1 MQRSTVDIA
10 YSHRAMT
17 DDDQDVSDDLV
28 VVVVVVEIVKPRFTA
43 SIIEPRNHWLSAAGP
58 WLSSSTT
65 RLGPELADDRRA

>member
-28 VVVVVVEIVKPRFTA
+28 VVDI
-43 SIIEPRNHWLSAAGP
+43 IIETRYTQNSFMDLVI
-58 WLSSSTT
+58 TT
-65 RLGPELADDRRA
+65 SY

>member
-1 MQRSTVDIA
+1 
-10 YSHRAMT
+10 MT
-17 DDDQDVSDDLV
+17 DDDQDVSDDL

-65 RLGPELADDRRA
+65 RLGPELAADRRA